1 MKHFIMVASCAIILA
16 SSSATAGTQVLGA
29 EIGVTTSEQ
38 LRQALSKNTQV
49 QDRGLNKYSGGQ
61 MLRTDGASYE
71 IEGLLGVMY
80 IFDTQGKLAGV
91 IMEMEKGRF
100 ASVYQFLRQ
109 KYKVSSERRPF
120 VGNQYARFNPAD
132 AIIELDA
139 PHLSFEMEVR
149 YLRNDLMKKFNA
161 DSAKEEAAKRKSEAE
176 KF

>member
-1 MKHFIMVASCAIILA
+1 
-16 SSSATAGTQVLGA
+16 
-29 EIGVTTSEQ
+29 
-38 LRQALSKNTQV
+38 
-49 QDRGLNKYSGGQ
+49 